1 MALNLH
7 HTKNELFRPNEID
20 RKVAFKDQKTDTNV
34 RWTLMRVL
42 KHDTIILYER
52 KDSMVTL
59 NPKELFE
66 AGDITLL

>member
-20 RKVAFKDQKTDTNV
+20 RKVAYKHQVTDTSV

-42 KHDTIILYER
+42 KHDTIKKNYTEKI
-52 KDSMVTL
+52 
-59 NPKELFE
+59 
-66 AGDITLL
+66 AWLL

>member
-7 HTKNELFRPNEID
+7 HTKNESNEID
-20 RKVAFKDQKTDTNV
+20 RKVAFKDQETDTSV

-42 KHDTIILYER
+42 KHDTIYW

-59 NPKELFE
+59 NPKELSE
-66 AGDITLL
+66 AGDIILL

>member
-20 RKVAFKDQKTDTNV
+20 RKIAYKDQETDTSV

-42 KHDTIILYER
+42 KHDTIYC
-52 KDSMVTL
+52 T
-59 NPKELFE
+59 KEKI
-66 AGDITLL
+66 AWLL

>member
-20 RKVAFKDQKTDTNV
+20 RKIAYKHQETDTSI

-42 KHDTIILYER
+42 KHDTIY
-52 KDSMVTL
+52 
-59 NPKELFE
+59 
-66 AGDITLL
+66 

>member
-20 RKVAFKDQKTDTNV
+20 RKVAYKDQETDTSV

-42 KHDTIILYER
+42 KHDTIIILKR
-52 KDSMVTL
+52 
-59 NPKELFE
+59 
-66 AGDITLL
+66 

>member
-20 RKVAFKDQKTDTNV
+20 RKVAYKDQETDTSV

-42 KHDTIILYER
+42 KHDTIY
-52 KDSMVTL
+52 
-59 NPKELFE
+59 
-66 AGDITLL
+66 

>member
-20 RKVAFKDQKTDTNV
+20 RKIAYKDQETDTSV

-42 KHDTIILYER
+42 KHDTIYW

-59 NPKELFE
+59 NPKELSE
-66 AGDITLL
+66 AGDIILL